1 MTRNDRIGVDGS
13 SKTASGT
20 RYNTVQ
26 AHVASIRWHRTIL
39 AAERDTSKQSVNL
52 SLSFSLDRTSNFCC
66 ILSIVLCVICSY
78 AVPYSERNCNDLYGW
93 VFQRS
98 RGTDQRKRQL
108 WAVTLFPCGKDYQ
121 PGHCVLKLRY
131 ETLERWQ
138 SQLSAHKKQKSNVYW
153 KNWTILQ

>member
-20 RYNTVQ
+20 RHNTIQ
-26 AHVASIRWHRTIL
+26 AHVASIHWHRTIL

-52 SLSFSLDRTSNFCC
+52 SLSLLIDQATFIVYSRPLCDLFLRSSLFGEELN
-66 ILSIVLCVICSY
+66 
-78 AVPYSERNCNDLYGW
+78 ELYGW
-93 VFQRS
+93 VFQRC

-131 ETLERWQ
+131 ETLER
-138 SQLSAHKKQKSNVYW
+138 
-153 KNWTILQ
+153 